1 MVFMILLNF
10 LFDFYIILWSFMQA
24 MQSSKLQRTNGCIY
38 QTLHRR
44 VFQAT
49 LSFFIVWFCTL
60 STYKFKFLGLSDLS
74 RKIMRGI
81 SLALTGSPEEFEG
94 GRAGDAF
101 WVMRIIGYPVV
112 PTADGPGPT
121 NDIGW

>member
-1 MVFMILLNF
+1 
-10 LFDFYIILWSFMQA
+10 MQA

-49 LSFFIVWFCTL
+49 LSFFILWFCTL
-60 STYKFKFLGLSDLS
+60 SPYKFKFLGLSDLS

-81 SLALTGSPEEFEG
+81 SLALSGSPYEFEG
-94 GRAGDAF
+94 DIAGDAF
-101 WVMRIIGYPVV
+101 WVMRIIGYPGV
-112 PTADGPGPT
+112 PLANGPGLI

>member
-1 MVFMILLNF
+1 MVLIILLNF
-10 LFDFYIILWSFMQA
+10 LFDFYIIYGPLCRPCNPQNFKELMDVYIRLCTG
-24 MQSSKLQRTNGCIY
+24 MLSK
-38 QTLHRR
+38 
-44 VFQAT
+44 T
-49 LSFFIVWFCTL
+49 LSFFILWFCTL

-101 WVMRIIGYPVV
+101 WVMRIIGYPGV